1 MIIKQ
6 LSVFLEN
13 QSGRLTEVA
22 EALGELGINISAM
35 SIADTTEYGILR
47 MIVSKPEEALAALRA
62 KGFTVSLTEVL
73 GLLID
78 HKPGSLTRVLR
89 ILSDRGVSIEYL
101 YAFALGEKA
110 SAVIRTES
118 MEQAIQVLQE
128 NQIEVRSAEPA
139 QPDYPA

>member
-139 QPDYPA
+139 QPDYTA